1 MCSIYICEIEIVIK
15 ERDELHCLL
24 FAEVLVLSVYT
35 EQFMAHRLWVK

>member
-15 ERDELHCLL
+15 VRDELLCLL

-35 EQFMAHRLWVK
+35 EQFMVHRLWVK